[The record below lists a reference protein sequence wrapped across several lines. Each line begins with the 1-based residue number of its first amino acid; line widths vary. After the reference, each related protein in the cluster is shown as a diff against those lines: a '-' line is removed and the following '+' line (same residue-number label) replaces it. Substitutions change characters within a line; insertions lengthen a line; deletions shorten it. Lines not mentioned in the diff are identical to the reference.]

1 MRALWLAVVV
11 VFALGAAGLVTAM
24 THRPGTDSREELTWR
39 ADQAIKPELEFAIR
53 ELDAISVDFEALGRQ
68 GRVALGALTSG
79 DAAGLD
85 EAMTAGQVLV
95 DRIATAVAGVRSR
108 LATLPGFGPIQAR
121 FFSPETIDL
130 WNDIHVALDTTNGLG
145 ATWLALRTGGA
156 DGVRLMA
163 LLEDHDEFVGLAA
176 KVGSEGD
183 YPEAVHQLD
192 LAAPVMA
199 ELRALE
205 ATLARRVD
213 VSLLTEL
220 LDRTGRLDEALHKL
234 YTLMVLTE
242 GEQTPEV
249 DAALAEVDA
258 ARQMLP
264 EDTRA
269 LGVILAEIGL
279 GGPQQA
285 VIAIE
290 EARGRLLDAIG
301 ALGTPEASDEVTD
314 DREPPTEEGA
324 TDAPTEEG
332 GTESLPPDASEVPL
346 PS

>member
-24 THRPGTDSREELTWR
+24 AHRPGTESREELTWR
-39 ADQAIKPELEFAIR
+39 ADQAIKPELEAAIR
-53 ELDAISVDFEALGRQ
+53 ELDAISTDFEALGRQ
-68 GRVALGALTSG
+68 GRVALAALTTG
-79 DAAGLD
+79 DAAGLA
-85 EAMTAGQVLV
+85 EAMDAGQVVV
-95 DRIATAVAGVRSR
+95 DRIAGAVAGVRSR

-121 FFSPETIDL
+121 YFSPETIER
-130 WNDIHVALDTTNGLG
+130 WNDIHLALDTTNGLG

-163 LLEDHDEFVGLAA
+163 LLEGHDEFVASAA

-183 YPEAVHQLD
+183 YPEAVRQLD
-192 LAAPVMA
+192 LAAPIMA

-205 ATLARRVD
+205 ASLGKRVD
-213 VSLLTEL
+213 VSLLSEL
-220 LDRTGRLDEALHKL
+220 LDRTARLDDALRNL
-234 YTLMVLTE
+234 YTLMVLTN
-242 GEQTPEV
+242 GEQTAEV
-249 DAALAEVDA
+249 QAALAEVDA
-258 ARQMLP
+258 ARQALP

-269 LGVILAEIGL
+269 LGVILSEIGR

-290 EARGRLLDAIG
+290 QARGRLLDAIG
-301 ALGTPEASDEVTD
+301 ALGSPEASDEVMD
-314 DREPPTEEGA
+314 EGDTESPA
-324 TDAPTEEG
+324 VEG
-332 GTESLPPDASEVPL
+332 GETGQPDGSEVPL